1 MIEPAAPTIF
11 FELPDGTTLPILASG
26 SVYTVLAAA
35 MRDNVPGIEGQ
46 CGGHL
51 ACATCHVYIA
61 ADWLAIV
68 GPPNNDERAL
78 IALTEAPRP
87 ESRLCCQI
95 RIETKLDG
103 LVLTPAP

>member
-1 MIEPAAPTIF
+1 MIDAAAPTIF
-11 FELPDGTTLPILASG
+11 FTLADGRVLPVVASG

-46 CGGHL
+46 CGGNL

-61 ADWLAIV
+61 PDWRGIV
-68 GPPNNDERAL
+68 GPPSRAETAL
-78 IALTEAPRP
+78 IALTEFPRP

-95 RIETKLDG
+95 RIEPKLDG
-103 LVLTPAP
+103 LQLTPAR